1 MQQVP
6 DVYGLNG
13 SGLNPSSPLG
23 NSALHIEQKR
33 FFGFAIIY
41 LPLVK

>member
-13 SGLNPSSPLG
+13 SGLNPNSPRG
-23 NSALHIEQKR
+23 NSAPHTEQS
-33 FFGFAIIY
+33 FFLGLLTY
-41 LPLVK
+41 RPPEQ